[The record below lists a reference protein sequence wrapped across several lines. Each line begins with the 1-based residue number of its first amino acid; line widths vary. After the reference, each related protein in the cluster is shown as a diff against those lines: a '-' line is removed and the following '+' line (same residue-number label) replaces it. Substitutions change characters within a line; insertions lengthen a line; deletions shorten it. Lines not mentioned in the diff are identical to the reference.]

1 MTTAPPSARRVGPR
15 SIQSVASSTQS
26 KDKSLLSHRPPP
38 AKPVTLAKRLLFPG
52 LPADTDLPPLL
63 VSPAASPEL
72 NVELYDFVALA
83 LRAYVNPWWTKITRY
98 DKEFLP
104 EINRILT
111 VVFRALETRL
121 VATDL
126 SPLVFR
132 DLPTLLTQ
140 HWTDYRNAHAKLH
153 TSYASGGA
161 ASLPQLFHQMQP
173 HMAVSAEGVIDPVYV
188 RQAVDHILKSC
199 LPPEDYEPETERYI
213 VREVVL
219 KVLVGSVLPRVT
231 QPWFVHKTILDLMG
245 PENPAGVG
253 AEVSIDDHPSSE
265 RPLLQRRGSQHFS
278 YQAFAI
284 LVLSAVQSVSGVC
297 LSILHAYRQARETIR
312 KVNQSKGVHPAD
324 DRPSSSTE
332 GAHSGGRE
340 TPEAQDATPLAVP
353 RTPALPGA
361 LSVPQDLQ
369 SAKTVPPSPPSS
381 ESESFMS
388 PRSQSSSTPPDPS
401 TTPAPASAP
410 TPPPAQIPNY
420 THPPLTFLLT
430 LLTPPP
436 PSSHPTP
443 LPQTTQPH
451 TTARALAHVLTLLAS
466 LAAPFLAR
474 LLPYLLYTHALST
487 HALASGVRAA
497 RRALFPEGWPAT
509 PPPDPTLEEQAELRA
524 RLCRR
529 LVDSVPSPLG
539 LLLGPTPAARAAT
552 VDAAIAPLDSQACNA
567 HLMVFIL
574 DLVLLTVFPEMGVS
588 EEG

>member
-15 SIQSVASSTQS
+15 SIQ
-26 KDKSLLSHRPPP
+26 PPP

-121 VATDL
+121 VVTDL

-140 HWTDYRNAHAKLH
+140 HWTDYRNAEAKLH

-199 LPPEDYEPETERYI
+199 LPPDDYEPETERYI

-245 PENPAGVG
+245 AENPAGVG
-253 AEVSIDDHPSSE
+253 TEVSIDDHTSSE

-312 KVNQSKGVHPAD
+312 KVNQSKGVHPTD
-324 DRPSSSTE
+324 DHPSSTE

-340 TPEAQDATPLAVP
+340 TPEAQDATPVPVP
-353 RTPALPGA
+353 RTPALPGV

-369 SAKTVPPSPPSS
+369 SAKTILPSPPSS
-381 ESESFMS
+381 ESESVMS
-388 PRSQSSSTPPDPS
+388 PRSQSSSTPPDP
-401 TTPAPASAP
+401 AIASVPAP
-410 TPPPAQIPNY
+410 TPPPAPIPNY

-436 PSSHPTP
+436 PSSHATTSPP
-443 LPQTTQPH
+443 TTQPH

-539 LLLGPTPAARAAT
+539 LWLGPTPAARAAT
-552 VDAAIAPLDSQACNA
+552 VDAAIGPLDSQACNA
-567 HLMVFIL
+567 HLIVFIL

>member
-1 MTTAPPSARRVGPR
+1 
-15 SIQSVASSTQS
+15 
-26 KDKSLLSHRPPP
+26 
-38 AKPVTLAKRLLFPG
+38 
-52 LPADTDLPPLL
+52 
-63 VSPAASPEL
+63 
-72 NVELYDFVALA
+72 
-83 LRAYVNPWWTKITRY
+83 
-98 DKEFLP
+98 
-104 EINRILT
+104 
-111 VVFRALETRL
+111 
-121 VATDL
+121 
-126 SPLVFR
+126 
-132 DLPTLLTQ
+132 
-140 HWTDYRNAHAKLH
+140 
-153 TSYASGGA
+153 
-161 ASLPQLFHQMQP
+161 MQ
-173 HMAVSAEGVIDPVYV
+173 
-188 RQAVDHILKSC
+188 
-199 LPPEDYEPETERYI
+199 
-213 VREVVL
+213 
-219 KVLVGSVLPRVT
+219 
-231 QPWFVHKTILDLMG
+231 
-245 PENPAGVG
+245 
-253 AEVSIDDHPSSE
+253 VSIDDHPSSE

-297 LSILHAYRQARETIR
+297 LSLLHAYRQARETIR

-324 DRPSSSTE
+324 DHSASTE

-388 PRSQSSSTPPDPS
+388 PRSQSSSTPPDPAIAS
-401 TTPAPASAP
+401 VPAPI
-410 TPPPAQIPNY
+410 PPPTQIPNF

-436 PSSHPTP
+436 PSSHATTSPP
-443 LPQTTQPH
+443 TTQPH

-487 HALASGVRAA
+487 HALASGVRSA

-529 LVDSVPSPLG
+529 LVDSVPSKRLS
-539 LLLGPTPAARAAT
+539 LR
-552 VDAAIAPLDSQACNA
+552 S
-567 HLMVFIL
+567 
-574 DLVLLTVFPEMGVS
+574 
-588 EEG
+588 